1 MKSIIL
7 ATSSKQLEKLLKEFE
22 AGQVEIVVVSRRIEP
37 TELDKRFS
45 RYAYGLLIPPMI
57 LLQNYLDYGI
67 DQVYAERY
75 FEHLKRPA
83 NYFFLNR
90 IIYNLSHRETN
101 MIIVCESDEAE
112 FEYISLIGTAIE
124 KMYQF
129 KPVTYK
135 KWKKGKCSKS
145 LHDMD
150 TLKAISEKVDGIF
163 RAKLIDSGYDMP
175 VTLLEFLPRARVALM
190 TKKQR
195 KLYYKHIERMDEL
208 EKLI

>member
-7 ATSSKQLEKLLKEFE
+7 ATSSKQLDKLLKDFKV
-22 AGQVEIVVVSRRIEP
+22 GDVEIVVVSRRIEP

-45 RYAYGLLIPPMI
+45 RYNYGLMIPPMV
-57 LLQNYLDYGI
+57 LLQNYLDYGV
-67 DQVYAERY
+67 DQVYGERY
-75 FEHLKRPA
+75 FEFLKRPA

-90 IIYNLSHRETN
+90 IIFNLSHRETN

-112 FEYISLIGTAIE
+112 FEYISLIGMAIE

-135 KWKKGKCSKS
+135 KWKKGKRSKTIHDMKS
-145 LHDMD
+145 LR
-150 TLKAISEKVDGIF
+150 AISEKVDSIF
-163 RAKLIDSGYDMP
+163 RAKLVDSGYDLP
-175 VTLLEFLPRARVALM
+175 ITLLEFLPRAQVALM